1 MFDKQLT
8 FVNKT
13 FKDKADAINFLIHE
27 AAAAGKLNGG
37 EAYRKS
43 VLQKRNFPQQ
53 SVMKLQYRMGQVMM
67 LQNPLWLYLQ

>member
-27 AAAAGKLNGG
+27 AAARQESAD
-37 EAYRKS
+37 
-43 VLQKRNFPQQ
+43 VLWFFY
-53 SVMKLQYRMGQVMM
+53 VLGQVMM

>member
-37 EAYRKS
+37 EALS
-43 VLQKRNFPQQ
+43 LIHI
-53 SVMKLQYRMGQVMM
+53 
-67 LQNPLWLYLQ
+67 

>member
-13 FKDKADAINFLIHE
+13 FKDKADAINFLMHIE
-27 AAAAGKLNGG
+27 NPY
-37 EAYRKS
+37 YRE
-43 VLQKRNFPQQ
+43 KRNFPQQ